1 MVDVH
6 NFLLDHEVLMGMFQT
21 GPFPEERSLIL
32 KENDAGFFGKRDNH
46 YIACIHKS
54 IME

>member
-6 NFLLDHEVLMGMFQT
+6 NFLLDHEVSMGMFQT

-32 KENDAGFFGKRDNH
+32 KENDAGFFGKRDIIITLH
-46 YIACIHKS
+46 AS
-54 IME
+54 IKA

>member
-6 NFLLDHEVLMGMFQT
+6 NFLLDHEVSMGMFQT

-32 KENDAGFFGKRDNH
+32 KENDAGFLGRGIIITLH
-46 YIACIHKS
+46 AS
-54 IME
+54 IKA